1 MRRQLSDQAIDMLT
15 AGLDGFTIYDNIFD
29 DEFITKGSLSRA
41 DHFTHMFHDKLI
53 VWYNQKTD
61 EEKAWLNTN
70 KDAKQMVTLMLHG
83 FDNLMKVNGV

>member
-1 MRRQLSDQAIDMLT
+1 MRCQLSDQAIDLFT
-15 AGLDGFTIYDNIFD
+15 AGLDGFTIYDDIFD

-41 DHFTHMFHDKLI
+41 DYFTHMLQDEVG

-70 KDAKQMVTLMLHG
+70 KDAKQMITLMLHG